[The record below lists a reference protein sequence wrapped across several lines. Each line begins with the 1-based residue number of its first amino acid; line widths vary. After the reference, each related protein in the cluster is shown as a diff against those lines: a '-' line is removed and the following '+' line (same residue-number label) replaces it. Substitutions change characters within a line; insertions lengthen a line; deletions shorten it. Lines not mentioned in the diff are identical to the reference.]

1 MRSRCSAPSEA
12 HCDRS
17 VPLGRGFLVD
27 ERSKLGQ
34 VFLRWMAFAII
45 GEGGRCVVQKQYKDR
60 RSYFSYNAGAK
71 GATIGG

>member
-1 MRSRCSAPSEA
+1 
-12 HCDRS
+12 
-17 VPLGRGFLVD
+17 
-27 ERSKLGQ
+27 